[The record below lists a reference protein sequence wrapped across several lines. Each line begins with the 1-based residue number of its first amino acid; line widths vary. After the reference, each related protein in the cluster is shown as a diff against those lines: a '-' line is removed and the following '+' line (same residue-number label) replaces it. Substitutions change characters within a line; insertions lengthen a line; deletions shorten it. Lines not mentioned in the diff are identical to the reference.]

1 MTYSAWDV
9 VLHFFIMLDIN
20 SIHLGNGGGS
30 VGILVASDPREPVLE
45 TNKGYLVRTYL
56 SMA

>member
-1 MTYSAWDV
+1 MTYSVWDV
-9 VLHFFIMLDIN
+9 VLCFIIKLDIN

-45 TNKGYLVRTYL
+45 TTKGYMV
-56 SMA
+56 